1 MWPPDNVV
9 VRRLVKCRGY
19 MLKTSFI
26 ERIRKII
33 GGDALET
40 TYYRFLLVHTTFLI
54 FNGLPSVFINTF
66 LMKQTGSM
74 NIVLVFNCLNFLGT
88 ALGMFLS
95 SAAVHWFN
103 SGVVSVLGIFGYNL
117 LYLQLIVLNTHA
129 ADYVLLLGLTSG
141 LAGAFYWIS
150 YSELLTQY
158 TNLNNRDS
166 GMAIVSIVGSVVNS
180 IIPFIAG
187 AIISAVG
194 GIAGYNVVF
203 GLAFV
208 IAIVTAV
215 GAIRL
220 PKPHGKTPRG
230 HHRQTLRFSFQHKA
244 LFYSLLSEGFM
255 GIREGAFGF
264 ILSILLYRLI
274 QSEVVIGFNTFLS
287 SVAAVTSFMIISRR
301 IRAKNRIQYM
311 QIAVFSLLVF
321 SVVNVFTI
329 NPIILILFTIV
340 NSFFSGFIVNS
351 TFGIFLDAIQISPGA
366 EKMRPELFA
375 QKELFLATGRCLG
388 IFIIMLIDRLS
399 GGLMWQAVSL
409 VILTLT
415 QLGTIAACGHAM
427 KLVNDTLKQRGEQ

>member
-1 MWPPDNVV
+1 MRPPDNELCQAAVQY
-9 VRRLVKCRGY
+9 RRY
-19 MLKTSFI
+19 MQKASII
-26 ERIRKII
+26 ERTRRAV
-33 GGDALET
+33 GGDSLES
-40 TYYRFLLVHTTFLI
+40 TYYHFLLVHTMFLI

-66 LMKQTGSM
+66 LMKQTGNM
-74 NIVLVFNCLNFLGT
+74 NVVLVFNCLSFFGT

-117 LYLQLIVLNTHA
+117 LYLQLILLNTHA
-129 ADYVLLLGLTSG
+129 ADYVVLLGITSG

-166 GMAIVSIVGSVVNS
+166 GMAIVSIVGSTVNS
-180 IIPFIAG
+180 IVPFIAG

-194 GIAGYNVVF
+194 GISGYNVVF

-208 IAIVTAV
+208 IAIITAV

-220 PKPHGKTPRG
+220 PKPQGRTPRA
-230 HHRQTLRFSFQHKA
+230 HHRQTIRFSFHHKA
-244 LFYSLLSEGFM
+244 VFYSLLSEGFM

-274 QSEVVIGFNTFLS
+274 KSEVLVGFNTLLS
-287 SVAAVTSFMIISRR
+287 SVAAVASFLIISRK
-301 IRAKNRIQYM
+301 IKGKNRIQYM
-311 QIAVFSLLVF
+311 QIAVYSLLVF
-321 SVVNVFTI
+321 SIVNVFTI
-329 NPIILILFTIV
+329 NPIILILFTIL

-351 TFGIFLDAIQISPGA
+351 TFGIFLDAIQTLPEAQG
-366 EKMRPELFA
+366 MRPELFA
-375 QKELFLATGRCLG
+375 QKELCLATGRCLG
-388 IFIIMLIDRLS
+388 IFIIMGIDRFS
-399 GGLMWQAVSL
+399 SGLMWQAISL

-415 QLGTIAACGHAM
+415 QLATISACKHAM
-427 KLVNDTLKQRGEQ
+427 RLMNETIKERGER